1 MNSVDISLENRINRT
16 FLHAYRVKRM
26 IIRACLST
34 IFSIALCYVAVPLA
48 HADAESLAK
57 ERQLYREAMENIS
70 RGRSEQAEALLPAL
84 HQYAL
89 YPYLELELIKAQIS
103 ELSHG
108 TIDVYLQQYRDT
120 IVGQRIRIAW
130 LYQLRRR
137 GEWAQFVRYYR
148 QDPPSFMRCDYLRAL
163 YKQGDTRTANAET
176 EALWQTGRSLPDACD
191 PALKQWLRSL
201 STAEY
206 RQQHWQRA
214 QLAIEAGQ
222 HSLAIYLLRKVPGSD
237 AEIQLLEN
245 PALLYQRGFTMAP
258 TDDNRRL
265 ALLSL
270 RRLAKNKFEEANT
283 LWHQLDRELG
293 FTNEQ
298 NYALR
303 DAFARQI
310 IAGDMDYARDWINAN
325 DPTFED
331 PYLTEWRIRLALKD
345 RDWEAAQRFIALL
358 PAKLRA
364 EPDWQYWWARAETE
378 KQQRLTEN
386 ASQILRTLATQRG
399 YYSFMA
405 ADLLN
410 QQYRL
415 GERRNLDVALL
426 DEVRQHSAVIRAR
439 ELFWQGEL
447 NTARLEWNYAMR
459 SLNTAEKIAAGQL
472 ALEWQWPHQAI
483 VTAIRAGEWDDLELR
498 FPMAY
503 REQFMQTAAREEIDP
518 KWIYAIARQESA
530 FAEDARSPVGARGV
544 MQIMPGTAR
553 TLARQMGRP
562 TPSRSELLDADT
574 NIAMGGFYLG
584 QLLKRF
590 SGNRILATAAYNA
603 GPSRVE
609 RVLMRQNGNMPA
621 DIWIENLPYGETR
634 DYIKNVLAFSVVYG
648 EKLELSKP
656 ILANHERRISPVD
669 EFN

>member
-1 MNSVDISLENRINRT
+1 
-16 FLHAYRVKRM
+16 M
-26 IIRACLST
+26 ITRACLSALL
-34 IFSIALCYVAVPLA
+34 SIALCCVAVPLA
-48 HADAESLAK
+48 HASSEGLAK
-57 ERQLYREAMENIS
+57 ERRLYREAMQNIS
-70 RGRSEQAEALLPAL
+70 RGHSEKAEALLPAL
-84 HQYAL
+84 SQYPL
-89 YPYLELELIKAQIS
+89 YSYLELELLKAQIG

-108 TIDVYLQQYRDT
+108 TLDVYLQQYRDT
-120 IVGQRIRIAW
+120 LVGQRIRIAW
-130 LYQLRRR
+130 LGQLRRR
-137 GEWAQFVRYYR
+137 GEWGQFIRYYR
-148 QDPPSFMRCDYLRAL
+148 QDPPSFMRCDYLHAL
-163 YKQGDTRTANAET
+163 YQQGDTQSADRETA
-176 EALWQTGRSLPDACD
+176 ALWQTGRSLPEACD
-191 PALKQWLRSL
+191 PALNRWLGSL
-201 STAEY
+201 PTAEY
-206 RQQHWQRA
+206 HRQHRLRA
-214 QLAIEAGQ
+214 QLAIDAGQ
-222 HSLAIYLLRKVPGSD
+222 HSLAVYLLRKVPGSD
-237 AEIQLLEN
+237 ADIELLQN
-245 PALLYQRGFTMAP
+245 PALLYRRGFNMTA
-258 TDDNRRL
+258 TDNNRRL

-270 RRLAKNKFEEANT
+270 RRLAKQDFERANT

-293 FTNEQ
+293 FTAEQ

-310 IAGDMDYARDWINAN
+310 IASDVGYARDWISAN
-325 DPTFED
+325 DPAFED
-331 PYLTEWRIRLALKD
+331 PYLTEWRVRLALKD
-345 RDWEAAQRFIALL
+345 RDWAAAQRYIALL
-358 PAKLRA
+358 PADLRA
-364 EPDWQYWWARAETE
+364 APDWQYWWARAETE
-378 KQQRLTEN
+378 KQQRLTEG
-386 ASQILRTLATQRG
+386 ASQMLRQLATQRG

-415 GERRNLDVALL
+415 GERRNLDPSLI
-426 DEVRQHSAVIRAR
+426 DEVRQHSAIIRAR

-447 NTARLEWNYAMR
+447 RTARLEWRQAMR
-459 SLNTAEKIAAGQL
+459 SLNTAEQIAAGQL

-483 VTAIRAGEWDDLELR
+483 VTAISAGEWDDLELR

-503 REQFMQTAAREEIDP
+503 KTQFMQAAEREKIDP

-544 MQIMPGTAR
+544 MQLMPGTAR

-562 TPSRSELLDADT
+562 MPSRSELLDADT

-590 SGNRILATAAYNA
+590 SGNRVLATAAYNA

-609 RVLMRQNGNMPA
+609 RVLMRQNGNLPA